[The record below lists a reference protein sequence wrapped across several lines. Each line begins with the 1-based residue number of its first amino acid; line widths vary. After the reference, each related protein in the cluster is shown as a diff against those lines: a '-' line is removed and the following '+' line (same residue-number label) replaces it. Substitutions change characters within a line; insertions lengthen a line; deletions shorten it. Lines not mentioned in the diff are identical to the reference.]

1 MIMASLEERV
11 NCVLWLAE
19 NLPLLSKEGLEY
31 KKEAPHRNSIS
42 NWMNKFKETSS
53 VNDKSRSDRPY
64 VNEETVEEIFQAKS
78 KKVIKMGI
86 TRAEAFKDYCA

>member
-1 MIMASLEERV
+1 
-11 NCVLWLAE
+11 
-19 NLPLLSKEGLEY
+19 
-31 KKEAPHRNSIS
+31 
-42 NWMNKFKETSS
+42 MNKFKETSS